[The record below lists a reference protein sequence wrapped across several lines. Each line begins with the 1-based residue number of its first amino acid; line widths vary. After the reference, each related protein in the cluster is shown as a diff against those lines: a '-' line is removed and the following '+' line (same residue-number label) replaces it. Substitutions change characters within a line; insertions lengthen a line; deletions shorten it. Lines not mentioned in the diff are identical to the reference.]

1 MGPPPL
7 CRGDCPDLPP
17 GGKVS
22 RPKAVT
28 DEGASVCSV
37 LGGHTGPPLQAGT
50 GRTFCR
56 GGPVWPPAGR
66 WGRFPLS
73 GGNVERS
80 ETKGVGTIGPYGWC
94 GPCRARRPGAPNLP
108 LQGKVARPKAVTDEV
123 FPITRPVGSS
133 LLPHQSRFARQL
145 PQGEA
150 FCRGSPP
157 SAGQEKG
164 KWPAD
169 HSTEPGNFG
178 IIHIQ
183 KSGLRARKTGGGGER
198 GGGKNHKD
206 HLHGIPDRLCTD
218 GGERLSLSR
227 K

>member
-145 PQGEA
+145 RKYFVGA
-150 FCRGSPP
+150 ARL
-157 SAGQEKG
+157 
-164 KWPAD
+164 
-169 HSTEPGNFG
+169 
-178 IIHIQ
+178 
-183 KSGLRARKTGGGGER
+183 LRAER
-198 GGGKNHKD
+198 REK
-206 HLHGIPDRLCTD
+206 
-218 GGERLSLSR
+218 
-227 K
+227 

>member
-164 KWPAD
+164 KMARRPLDRAGKFRYNPY
-169 HSTEPGNFG
+169 TEDRPESPENRRRGRTRWRK
-178 IIHIQ
+178 
-183 KSGLRARKTGGGGER
+183 KSQRPFAWYTGSP
-198 GGGKNHKD
+198 
-206 HLHGIPDRLCTD
+206 LY
-218 GGERLSLSR
+218 
-227 K
+227 

>member
-94 GPCRARRPGAPNLP
+94 NPVGRGLPDAPF
-108 LQGKVARPKAVTDEV
+108 VARPTWPPIFLQIKQLAKAIKRNRTACKFYTIE
-123 FPITRPVGSS
+123 
-133 LLPHQSRFARQL
+133 
-145 PQGEA
+145 PQ
-150 FCRGSPP
+150 
-157 SAGQEKG
+157 
-164 KWPAD
+164 
-169 HSTEPGNFG
+169 N
-178 IIHIQ
+178 
-183 KSGLRARKTGGGGER
+183 KSGDVVWKAKRKRTR
-198 GGGKNHKD
+198 
-206 HLHGIPDRLCTD
+206 
-218 GGERLSLSR
+218 
-227 K
+227 